1 MFLLSSSQ
9 KAELVLNWGFP
20 WSAAPAPLPEPP
32 AVDLSA
38 KLPALDGD
46 GSGLALAAV
55 RFRSLMVI
63 VG

>member
-1 MFLLSSSQ
+1 M
-9 KAELVLNWGFP
+9 VLNWGFP